1 MPSAP
6 NLNPPVSS
14 AAVRAAVHR
23 HGMLAGATRRGKNH
37 DSERGRERAKC
48 VTARTAAEF
57 HRALNR
63 GRKGGVTR
71 GLGEQV
77 GLMVEYGGA
86 VEEISAA
93 ASDRHDPKWRR
104 AMAENFFW
112 RHGEDYAKKVSG
124 ELIEQSKRGVAHD
137 EERDRAQTEHLT
149 RWQPGAGVSQSERD
163 WAWCR
168 PALRRGL
175 DPAIVR
181 TGLEERRSREKPN
194 PECYARRKVERAAA
208 SLARE
213 IPPQNSKPPQVSD

>member
-1 MPSAP
+1 
-6 NLNPPVSS
+6 
-14 AAVRAAVHR
+14 
-23 HGMLAGATRRGKNH
+23 
-37 DSERGRERAKC
+37 
-48 VTARTAAEF
+48 
-57 HRALNR
+57 
-63 GRKGGVTR
+63 
-71 GLGEQV
+71 
-77 GLMVEYGGA
+77 
-86 VEEISAA
+86 
-93 ASDRHDPKWRR
+93 
-104 AMAENFFW
+104 MAENFFW